1 MTNQGAMLKK
11 IKSQQGFS
19 LVELLV
25 AMGLLV
31 LLLAAIS
38 GVLSVSVNSWLQG
51 SSKTEVQQ
59 VARQA
64 MDTMAREIQFA
75 SSITRNSATSIT
87 FTTVQAGSV
96 RTINYYLDTSTI
108 PQVIYRNDGSG
119 ARPLTGGS
127 NIPVSI
133 SALTFTLFPASGT
146 ARAVE
151 IKMTAVDLNRPV
163 NQIQMETAVTAI
175 NIP

>member
-1 MTNQGAMLKK
+1 MVKK
-11 IKSQQGFS
+11 QSQQGFS
-19 LVELLV
+19 LIELLV
-25 AMGLLV
+25 AMGLMV

-64 MDTMAREIQFA
+64 LDTMAREIQFA
-75 SSITRNSATSIT
+75 SSITRHSETSIT

-96 RTINYYLDTSTI
+96 RTINYYLDTSAS

-133 SALTFTLFPASGT
+133 SVLRFTLFPASGT

-151 IKMTAVDLNRPV
+151 IKMTAVDLNRPA
-163 NQIQMETAVTAI
+163 NQIQLETAVTAI

>member
-1 MTNQGAMLKK
+1 MRKQEAMVKK
-11 IKSQQGFS
+11 QSQQGFS
-19 LVELLV
+19 LIELLV
-25 AMGLLV
+25 AMGLMV

-64 MDTMAREIQFA
+64 LDTMAREIQFA
-75 SSITRNSATSIT
+75 SSITRHSETSIT

-96 RTINYYLDTSTI
+96 RTINYYLDTSAS

-133 SALTFTLFPASGT
+133 SVLRFTLFPASGT

-151 IKMTAVDLNRPV
+151 IKMTAVDLNRPA
-163 NQIQMETAVTAI
+163 NQIQLETAVTAI

>member
-1 MTNQGAMLKK
+1 MKK
-11 IKSQQGFS
+11 QSQQGFS
-19 LVELLV
+19 LIELLV
-25 AMGLLV
+25 AMGLMV

-75 SSITRNSATSIT
+75 SSITRHSETSIT

-96 RTINYYLDTSTI
+96 RTINYYLDTSAS

-133 SALTFTLFPASGT
+133 SVLRFTLFPASGT

-151 IKMTAVDLNRPV
+151 IKMTAVDLNRPA
-163 NQIQMETAVTAI
+163 NQIQLETAVTAI

>member
-1 MTNQGAMLKK
+1 MVKK
-11 IKSQQGFS
+11 QSQQGFS
-19 LVELLV
+19 LIELLV
-25 AMGLLV
+25 AMGLMV

-64 MDTMAREIQFA
+64 LDTMAREIQFA
-75 SSITRNSATSIT
+75 SSITRNSETSIT

-96 RTINYYLDTSTI
+96 RTINYYLDTSAS

-133 SALTFTLFPASGT
+133 SVLRFTLFPASGT

-151 IKMTAVDLNRPV
+151 IKMTAVDLNRPA
-163 NQIQMETAVTAI
+163 NQIQLETAVTAL

>member
-1 MTNQGAMLKK
+1 MTIQGAKVKK
-11 IKSQQGFS
+11 QSQLGFS

-96 RTINYYLDTSTI
+96 RTINYYLDTSAS

-127 NIPVSI
+127 NITVSI

-151 IKMTAVDLNRPV
+151 IKMTAVDLNRPA
-163 NQIQMETAVTAI
+163 NQIQLETAVSAI

>member
-1 MTNQGAMLKK
+1 MTKQGAKVKK
-11 IKSQQGFS
+11 QSQQGFS
-19 LVELLV
+19 LIELLV
-25 AMGLLV
+25 AMGLMV

-64 MDTMAREIQFA
+64 LDTMAREIQFA
-75 SSITRNSATSIT
+75 SSITRHSETSIT

-96 RTINYYLDTSTI
+96 RTINYYLDTSAS

-133 SALTFTLFPASGT
+133 SVLRFTLFPASGT

-151 IKMTAVDLNRPV
+151 IKMTAVDLNRPA
-163 NQIQMETAVTAI
+163 NQIQLETAVTAI

>member
-1 MTNQGAMLKK
+1 MVKK
-11 IKSQQGFS
+11 QSQQGFS
-19 LVELLV
+19 LIELLV
-25 AMGLLV
+25 AMGLMV

-64 MDTMAREIQFA
+64 LDTMAREIQFA
-75 SSITRNSATSIT
+75 SSITRHSETSIT

-96 RTINYYLDTSTI
+96 RTINYYLDTSAS

-133 SALTFTLFPASGT
+133 SVLRFTLFPASGT

-151 IKMTAVDLNRPV
+151 IKMTAMDLNRPA
-163 NQIQMETAVTAI
+163 NQIQLETAVTAI

>member
-1 MTNQGAMLKK
+1 MVKK
-11 IKSQQGFS
+11 QSQQGFS
-19 LVELLV
+19 LIELLV
-25 AMGLLV
+25 AMGLMV

-64 MDTMAREIQFA
+64 LDTMAREIQFA
-75 SSITRNSATSIT
+75 SSITRHSETSIT

-96 RTINYYLDTSTI
+96 RTINYYLDTSAS

-133 SALTFTLFPASGT
+133 SVLRFTLFPASGT

-151 IKMTAVDLNRPV
+151 IKMTAVDLNRPA
-163 NQIQMETAVTAI
+163 NQIQLETAVTAL

>member
-1 MTNQGAMLKK
+1 MVKK
-11 IKSQQGFS
+11 QSQQGFS
-19 LVELLV
+19 LIELLV
-25 AMGLLV
+25 AMGLMV

-64 MDTMAREIQFA
+64 LDTMAREIQFA
-75 SSITRNSATSIT
+75 SSITRNSETSIT

-96 RTINYYLDTSTI
+96 RTINYYLDTSAS

-133 SALTFTLFPASGT
+133 SVLRFTLFPASGT

-151 IKMTAVDLNRPV
+151 IKMTAVDLNRPA
-163 NQIQMETAVTAI
+163 NQIQLETAVTAI